1 MKRLLPRSLIGQIAL
16 VMAAA
21 LLIAQTI
28 NFVLLRSERQR
39 LTQTQLEAPVLARFV
54 SAVSRIVETGRERP
68 LENRRGRIVLA
79 SESALAPEAND
90 ADMAERLRE
99 TAAANGVTF
108 REARAALSD
117 ELPPPPARAEG
128 RVRTPE
134 QLERREERFRSLH
147 LSAQLQDG
155 RWVNGQLLIL
165 RPNPWPLV
173 QLALATALIY
183 FALLAAVLLVAAR
196 LVRPLRDLTRAT
208 QRFRGRGETLDVEP
222 RGPTD
227 IRRAIEAFNAM
238 GSRVGSLLDEKDRM
252 LGAIGH
258 DLRTPLASLRIRAEN
273 MEPAEERDRMIAT
286 IEEMTALL
294 DDTLAL
300 ARSGRS
306 KEPPRPLDVAA
317 LTDAVVEEFRELGHD
332 VALEESER
340 AVACVRANLLR
351 GAIRNLIDNAVKYA
365 GAARLSVAS
374 DGDRVAVE
382 VMDRG
387 PGIPEEQLE
396 LVQEAFVR
404 LESSRSRQTGGT
416 GLGITL
422 ARAAAHLHDGELEL
436 ENREGG
442 GLVVRM
448 LLPCPEQKVKEQK
461 SKEPKS

>member
-1 MKRLLPRSLIGQIAL
+1 MSRFLPRSLIGQIAL

-28 NFVLLRSERQR
+28 NFALVRSERQR
-39 LTQTQLEAPVLARFV
+39 LTQTQLEAPVIARFV
-54 SAVSRIVETGRERP
+54 SGAVRTLDSNGERP
-68 LENRRGRIVLA
+68 AGGRRGRIVLA
-79 SESALAPEAND
+79 GQSSIAPEDSDGDLA
-90 ADMAERLRE
+90 ARLRE
-99 TAAANGVTF
+99 TASANGINL
-108 REARAALSD
+108 RDARAALSD
-117 ELPPPPARAEG
+117 EVPPVPARLEG
-128 RVRTPE
+128 RARSPE
-134 QLERREERFRSLH
+134 ALERRGARFRSLL
-147 LSAQLQDG
+147 LSAQLEDG
-155 RWVNGQLLIL
+155 RWVNGQMLIP
-165 RPNPWPLV
+165 RPNLWPLI
-173 QLALATALIY
+173 QLVGTTALIY
-183 FALLAAVLLVAAR
+183 LALLGAVLLVAAR

-238 GSRVGSLLDEKDRM
+238 GGRVGSLLDEKDRM

-273 MEPAEERDRMIAT
+273 MEPPEERERMIAT

-317 LTDAVVEEFRELGHD
+317 LADAVVEEFRELGHD
-332 VALEESER
+332 VALEDCER
-340 AVACVRANLLR
+340 SVACVRANLIR

-365 GAARLSVAS
+365 GAASLSVAS
-374 DGDRVAVE
+374 EGQQVVVA

-387 PGIPEEQLE
+387 PGIPEDQLK

-404 LESSRSRQTGGT
+404 LEGSRSRETGGT

-422 ARAAAHLHDGELEL
+422 ARAAVQLHEGELEL
-436 ENREGG
+436 ANRPGG

-448 LLPCPEQKVKEQK
+448 RLPKV
-461 SKEPKS
+461 EPKD